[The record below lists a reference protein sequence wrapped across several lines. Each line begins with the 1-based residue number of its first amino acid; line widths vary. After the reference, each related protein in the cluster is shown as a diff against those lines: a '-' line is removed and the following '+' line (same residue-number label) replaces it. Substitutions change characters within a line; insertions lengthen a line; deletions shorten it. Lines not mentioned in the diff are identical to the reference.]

1 MARVAALSLALTLG
15 WAGLAKALRFVPWRS
30 SLVGYRLPRGL
41 FPFVLIGLPIV
52 ELGTAALLLTSYA
65 RAGAA
70 VALALVSSFSA
81 TVVRARAIAG
91 DRVPCGCFGGMKTR
105 DYRLMLVRNAVLG
118 LAAAAVMIRADGGS
132 PLHGF
137 APPRAS
143 ELLPAGLVVLGVV
156 FIGFVAWQ
164 AALMSRGHRR

>member
-1 MARVAALSLALTLG
+1 MG
-15 WAGLAKALRFVPWRS
+15 WAGIAKAVRFVAWRS
-30 SLVGYRLPRGL
+30 SLVGYRLPRSA
-41 FPFVLIGLPIV
+41 FPVVLIGLPVV
-52 ELGTAALLLTSYA
+52 ELGTAALLLSPLS

-70 VALALVSSFSA
+70 VALALVSAFSA
-81 TVVRARAIAG
+81 AVVRARAIAG
-91 DRVPCGCFGGMKTR
+91 NRVPCGCFGGLKTR

-118 LAAAAVMIRADGGS
+118 LAAAVVMIRGEAGS

-137 APPRAS
+137 APPRAN
-143 ELLPAGLVVLGVV
+143 ELLPAALVVLGVV